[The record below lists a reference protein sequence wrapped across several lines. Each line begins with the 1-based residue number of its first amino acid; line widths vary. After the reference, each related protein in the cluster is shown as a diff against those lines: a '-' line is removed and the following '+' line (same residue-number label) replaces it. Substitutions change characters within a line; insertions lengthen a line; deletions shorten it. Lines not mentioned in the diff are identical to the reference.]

1 MNSDFIF
8 FKWRVTCLS
17 WDEVEG
23 WLERMKNCFILPC
36 KELITPLPFNLEPGL
51 FRNRTTYFYLSI
63 CVLNRERFISKLPKD
78 IS

>member
-17 WDEVEG
+17 WGEAEG

-51 FRNRTTYFYLSI
+51 FRNLTTYFYLSI
-63 CVLNRERFISKLPKD
+63 CVLNRERFISK
-78 IS
+78 